1 MLNEEK
7 LKSAKEKLEKSF
19 GNSVLKNLV
28 VGEVKEVMELNGRLN
43 FLFELRFKDNSAF
56 LYYYAINMKDV
67 KWED

>member
-7 LKSAKEKLEKSF
+7 LKSAKEKLDKSF
-19 GNSVLKNLV
+19 GNAVLKNLV